1 MISKG
6 CENDYCTC
14 GSWLPVMAGRDVRT
28 VFRSLGMGVAQRFGT
43 RGAGG
48 LRIVRDV
55 YAERAG
61 HLPLWICVR
70 KEADRV

>member
-1 MISKG
+1 
-6 CENDYCTC
+6 
-14 GSWLPVMAGRDVRT
+14 MAGRDVRT